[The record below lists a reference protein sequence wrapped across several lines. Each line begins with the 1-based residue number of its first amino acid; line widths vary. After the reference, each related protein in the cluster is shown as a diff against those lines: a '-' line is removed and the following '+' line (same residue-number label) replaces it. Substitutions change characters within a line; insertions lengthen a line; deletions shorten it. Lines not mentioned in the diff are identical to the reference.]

1 MSEVMITAVW
11 YIVAAM
17 NIIAFILMGTDKIK
31 AKLDKRRIPEKVL
44 FLFAILFG
52 AIGGTIGM
60 YSFRHKTKHWYFA
73 VFFPLLA
80 LAQLALYFFV
90 YK

>member
-1 MSEVMITAVW
+1 MDAVTIYFLAINIVLFVVMGV
-11 YIVAAM
+11 
-17 NIIAFILMGTDKIK
+17 DKYRAI
-31 AKLDKRRIPEKVL
+31 RRRWRIPEATL
-44 FLFAILFG
+44 FILALVGG
-52 AIGGTIGM
+52 ACGGTVGM
-60 YSFRHKTKHWYFA
+60 YGFRHKTKHWYFA

>member
-1 MSEVMITAVW
+1 MDAVTIYFLAINIMLFVVMGV
-11 YIVAAM
+11 
-17 NIIAFILMGTDKIK
+17 DKYRAI
-31 AKLDKRRIPEKVL
+31 RRRWRIPEATL
-44 FLFAILFG
+44 FILALVGG
-52 AIGGTIGM
+52 ACGGTVGM

>member
-1 MSEVMITAVW
+1 MDAVTIYFLAINIVLFVVMGV
-11 YIVAAM
+11 
-17 NIIAFILMGTDKIK
+17 DKYRAIRR
-31 AKLDKRRIPEKVL
+31 LWRIPEATL
-44 FLFAILFG
+44 CILALVGG
-52 AIGGTIGM
+52 ACGGTVGM

>member
-1 MSEVMITAVW
+1 
-11 YIVAAM
+11 
-17 NIIAFILMGTDKIK
+17 MGVDKYRAI
-31 AKLDKRRIPEKVL
+31 RRRWRIPEATL
-44 FLFAILFG
+44 FILALVGG
-52 AIGGTIGM
+52 ACGGTVGM
-60 YSFRHKTKHWYFA
+60 YSFRDKTKHWYFA

>member
-1 MSEVMITAVW
+1 MDAVTIYFLTINIVLFVVMGV
-11 YIVAAM
+11 
-17 NIIAFILMGTDKIK
+17 DKYK
-31 AKLDKRRIPEKVL
+31 AIRRRWRIPEATL
-44 FLFAILFG
+44 FILALVGG
-52 AIGGTIGM
+52 ACGGTVGM

>member
-1 MSEVMITAVW
+1 
-11 YIVAAM
+11 
-17 NIIAFILMGTDKIK
+17 MGVDKYRAI
-31 AKLDKRRIPEKVL
+31 RRRWRIPEAML
-44 FLFAILFG
+44 FILALVGG
-52 AIGGTIGM
+52 ACGGTVGM

>member
-1 MSEVMITAVW
+1 MDAVTIYFLAINIVLFVVMGV
-11 YIVAAM
+11 
-17 NIIAFILMGTDKIK
+17 DKYRAI
-31 AKLDKRRIPEKVL
+31 RRRWRIPEATL
-44 FLFAILFG
+44 FILALVGG
-52 AIGGTIGM
+52 ACGGTVGM

>member
-1 MSEVMITAVW
+1 MDAVTIYFLAINIVLFVVMGV
-11 YIVAAM
+11 
-17 NIIAFILMGTDKIK
+17 DKYRAIRR
-31 AKLDKRRIPEKVL
+31 LWRIPEATL
-44 FLFAILFG
+44 FILALVGG
-52 AIGGTIGM
+52 ACGGTVGM

-80 LAQLALYFFV
+80 LSQLALYFFV

>member
-1 MSEVMITAVW
+1 
-11 YIVAAM
+11 
-17 NIIAFILMGTDKIK
+17 MGVDKYK
-31 AKLDKRRIPEKVL
+31 AIRRRWRIPEATL
-44 FLFAILFG
+44 FIL
-52 AIGGTIGM
+52 ALIGGAGGGTVGM

>member
-1 MSEVMITAVW
+1 MDEVTIYFLAIN
-11 YIVAAM
+11 IVL
-17 NIIAFILMGTDKIK
+17 FVVMGVDKYRAI
-31 AKLDKRRIPEKVL
+31 RRRWRIPETTL
-44 FLFAILFG
+44 FILALVGG
-52 AIGGTIGM
+52 ACGGTVGM

>member
-1 MSEVMITAVW
+1 MDAVTIYFLAINIVLFVVMGV
-11 YIVAAM
+11 
-17 NIIAFILMGTDKIK
+17 DKYRAIRR
-31 AKLDKRRIPEKVL
+31 LGRIPEATL
-44 FLFAILFG
+44 FILALVGG
-52 AIGGTIGM
+52 ACGGTVGM

>member
-1 MSEVMITAVW
+1 
-11 YIVAAM
+11 
-17 NIIAFILMGTDKIK
+17 MGVDKYRAI
-31 AKLDKRRIPEKVL
+31 RRRWRIPEATL
-44 FLFAILFG
+44 FILALVGG
-52 AIGGTIGM
+52 ACGGTVWM